1 MRIKEGVGKNHK
13 NIIGRR
19 SVDVA
24 RPEQRL
30 EATCGHSL
38 VVERL
43 KQRHGLRLVVTQ
55 HLGKERRATFDN
67 REVLVWVETGLAR
80 HDAHILLGGAAQG
93 VDADDLA
100 LEVRN
105 TVDAAVGLYESRVV
119 IIAIHSKRQELM
131 DNRHR
136 DV

>member
-13 NIIGRR
+13 NIVGRR

-43 KQRHGLRLVVTQ
+43 KQSHSLRLVVTQ
-55 HLGKERRATFDN
+55 HLGKEWRAAFDN

-100 LEVRN
+100 LKVRN
-105 TVDAAVGLYESRVV
+105 TVDAAVGPNQGRIV
-119 IIAIHSKRQELM
+119 IMAINSQRQELM
-131 DNRHR
+131 
-136 DV
+136 